1 MKRGILFTFLVL
13 LLLSFSLNI
22 RGQNRMIF
30 DQITTKDGLSN
41 GIIYDIMRDSYGF
54 MWFCT
59 EDGLN
64 RYDGYSFKVFRSE
77 SKDANITRNIQFNSI
92 TQDQF
97 GRIWVATSD
106 GLYFYDN
113 NSETIKQ
120 FVRYNKLTE
129 NSFFLDQ
136 TAVKTFIDSRGY
148 LWVGTFYGLIKIDI
162 RKPDIKQIT
171 KSDIHLF
178 YVEEPEPSRRISN
191 DAIKSIVEDKDGK
204 IWISNDSPY
213 LDCYDHNTESFS
225 HILVDMPRILQW
237 KNITL
242 YLQIDEKDNFVI
254 YTRGLGIV
262 YWDRRLNTFSEFQIP
277 GEKNKSVKLFNAHN
291 MLLDKNNRL
300 WIGSD
305 GNGLYVYDPAK
316 GTCEHYEKSVHDQS
330 NLSSNAIY
338 SIYEDIDG
346 TIWVGT
352 YLSGVNKYANS
363 KTQWGVHYSNP
374 YSNTSLNSD
383 KVTNFCE
390 DNNGDIWISTDGGGV
405 NKWDRKNH
413 VFKSF
418 TQKDGLTVN
427 ATMSLLCDE
436 ANRLWIGTYNGGLNI
451 LNINTGLVQ
460 KIFYEP
466 EDPSSIN
473 SNSPWGFAK
482 DKWGNMWIATV
493 NSGLNLLK
501 HGESSFVSYTNT
513 ENLSIGS
520 NQISSYSLTYLFI
533 DKKSRLWIGTESG
546 LNMVDLTLVDFSKE
560 KPKLNFN
567 HFIASAT
574 ENSISNDRISYI
586 SEDSKGII
594 WIGTKGAG
602 LNALNTETMKFTT
615 FTVSDGLPHNII
627 NGILFDDDDNLWIST
642 NYGISFFDRRKNQ
655 FHNFSSS
662 DGLQSDLFYKTACF
676 KTSDGMMLFGG
687 INGFNAFYPSSIQIK
702 QPNLVATIT
711 GFDLF
716 SQRIEAG
723 DSIDGKVLLKKPVYE
738 TDTIFLNYK
747 QNNISFEFSTLNYLS
762 PDRVIFSY
770 KLDDFDKEWVTTT
783 ADYRIAKYTNLNP
796 GEYVF
801 KVRVKT
807 PGYEW
812 TDQFSA
818 ITVIISPPF
827 WQTIWFMMFLVLFF
841 SILFFLIYFIR
852 IRTLQH
858 QKKALEKAVDLKT
871 SQLQGAI
878 NQLKEANSTK
888 DKFMSIIAHDLIN
901 PLQTIMGLSELLLD
915 ERDKAESTNRN
926 AIIKSINLSSND
938 LFNLLEN
945 LLHWSRSERGLLE
958 YVPQNV
964 DLSVELT
971 KIVSLLAP
979 TARNKEISLE
989 LKLPANEA
997 CMAKADVNFVNTIVR
1012 NLISNAIKFSHEK
1025 EVIVI
1030 DVQED
1035 RNQFVISIIDQ
1046 GVGMSEEKMAQLF
1059 DKGKHITTVGTKNEI
1074 GTGLGLLLVKELV
1087 EKQEG
1092 KLNVNSSV
1100 GEGSTFSFTLMAYN
1114 EVDNL
1119 E

>member
-1 MKRGILFTFLVL
+1 
-13 LLLSFSLNI
+13 
-22 RGQNRMIF
+22 MIF

-41 GIIYDIMRDSYGF
+41 GIIYDILRDSYGF

-92 TQDQF
+92 TQDQY
-97 GRIWVATSD
+97 GRIWVSTSD

-136 TAVKTFIDSRGY
+136 TVVKTFIDSRGY
-148 LWVGTFYGLIKIDI
+148 LWVGTFYGLIQIDI
-162 RKPDIKQIT
+162 RESEISQIT
-171 KSDIHLF
+171 KDDIILF
-178 YVEEPEPSRRISN
+178 ITDATEPSRKISN

-213 LDCYDHNTESFS
+213 LDCYDYNTGSFS
-225 HILVDMPRILQW
+225 HILVDIPRILLW
-237 KNITL
+237 KNISMF
-242 YLQIDEKDNFVI
+242 LQIDEKDNFLI
-254 YTRGLGIV
+254 YTRDHGIV
-262 YWDRRLNTFSEFQIP
+262 YWNRRLNTFSEFEIP
-277 GEKNKSVKLFNAHN
+277 GGKNKSVKLANAHT
-291 MLLDKNNRL
+291 MLLDKSNRL

-316 GTCEHYEKSVHDQS
+316 GTYEHYEKSVHDQS

-374 YSNTSLNSD
+374 YSDQSLNAD

-390 DNNGDIWISTDGGGV
+390 DRNGDIWISTDGGGL
-405 NKWDRKNH
+405 NKFDRKNH
-413 VFKSF
+413 VFTSF
-418 TQKDGLTVN
+418 TQKEGLTVN
-427 ATMSLLCDE
+427 ATMSLFCDE
-436 ANRLWIGTYNGGLNI
+436 DNRLWIGTYNGGLNI
-451 LNINTGLVQ
+451 LNINTGSLQ
-460 KIFYEP
+460 KIFQDP
-466 EDPSSIN
+466 ADPSSIS

-501 HGESSFVSYTNT
+501 HGKSTFVSYTNT
-513 ENLSIGS
+513 ENLNTSPK
-520 NQISSYSLTYLFI
+520 QISSYSLTYLFI

-560 KPKLNFN
+560 KPELNFT

-615 FTVSDGLPHNII
+615 YTVNNGLPHNII
-627 NGILFDDDDNLWIST
+627 NGFLFDDDDNLWIST
-642 NYGISFFDRRKNQ
+642 NYGISFFDRGKNQ

-662 DGLQSDLFYKTACF
+662 DGLQSDLFYKTACL

-738 TDTIFLNYK
+738 TDTISLNYK

-770 KLDDFDKEWVTTT
+770 KLDNFDKEWVTTS

-812 TDQFSA
+812 TDHFSA

-827 WQTIWFMMFLVLFF
+827 WQTIWFMMFLIFFLLFLF
-841 SILFFLIYFIR
+841 SLIYFIR

-915 ERDKAESTNRN
+915 ERDNPESTNRN
-926 AIIKSINLSSND
+926 AIIKSINQSSND

-964 DLSVELT
+964 DLSVELK
-971 KIVSLLAP
+971 KIVSLLGP
-979 TARNKEISLE
+979 TARRKEIGLE
-989 LKLPANEA
+989 LHLPAKKT
-997 CMAKADVNFVNTIVR
+997 CIAKADMNFVNTIMR
-1012 NLISNAIKFSHEK
+1012 NLISNALKFSYK
-1025 EVIVI
+1025 NGKVVV
-1030 DVQED
+1030 DVQKD
-1035 RNQFVISIIDQ
+1035 RNQFIISIIDQ
-1046 GVGMSEEKMAQLF
+1046 GVGMTEDKMAQLF
-1059 DKGKHITTVGTKNEI
+1059 DKGKHITTVGTNNEI
-1074 GTGLGLLLVKELV
+1074 GTGLGLMLVKELV
-1087 EKQEG
+1087 EKQGG
-1092 KLNVNSSV
+1092 KLSIKSRV

-1114 EVDNL
+1114 EDDNMK
-1119 E
+1119 